1 MPPGNSR
8 RHYLLFWRNFAMTTP
23 SRTRSRCGY
32 TSGCWVTSTLP
43 TIEVNICAKGSLELT
58 TAMGAIERKEVLGFL
73 LNMGFYLTQS
83 CLCCFKFLC
92 CHNGFVGILMI
103 NPVFLWNS
111 ALGLCT
117 DHHALTS
124 VIHHATGVLD
134 ILQHKRRRV
143 MRLRFYCTVDF
154 SCAVLQ
160 DVPRFVII

>member
-1 MPPGNSR
+1 
-8 RHYLLFWRNFAMTTP
+8 MTTP
-23 SRTRSRCGY
+23 SRTCSRCGY

-111 ALGLCT
+111 ALGLRT

-134 ILQHKRRRV
+134 ILQHIQYSV
-143 MRLRFYCTVDF
+143 MSPYQAYYSHQRHTNQAF
-154 SCAVLQ
+154 SSCHEADLKGQFRPLQ
-160 DVPRFVII
+160 KTSITNR

>member
-1 MPPGNSR
+1 
-8 RHYLLFWRNFAMTTP
+8 
-23 SRTRSRCGY
+23 
-32 TSGCWVTSTLP
+32 
-43 TIEVNICAKGSLELT
+43 
-58 TAMGAIERKEVLGFL
+58 MGAIERIEVLGFL

-83 CLCCFKFLC
+83 CLCYFKFLC
-92 CHNGFVGILMI
+92 CHNGFVGILVI

-111 ALGLCT
+111 ALGLRT
-117 DHHALTS
+117 DYHALTS

>member
-1 MPPGNSR
+1 MAAFYAR
-8 RHYLLFWRNFAMTTP
+8 LVL
-23 SRTRSRCGY
+23 
-32 TSGCWVTSTLP
+32 TL
-43 TIEVNICAKGSLELT
+43 TVNICAKGSLELT

-83 CLCCFKFLC
+83 CLCYFKFLC
-92 CHNGFVGILMI
+92 CHNGFVGILVI

-111 ALGLCT
+111 ALGLRT
-117 DHHALTS
+117 DYHALTS

>member
-23 SRTRSRCGY
+23 SRTCSRCGY

-83 CLCCFKFLC
+83 CLCYFKFLC
-92 CHNGFVGILMI
+92 CHNGFVGILVI

-111 ALGLCT
+111 ALGLRT
-117 DHHALTS
+117 DYHALTS

-134 ILQHKRRRV
+134 ILQHIQYSV
-143 MRLRFYCTVDF
+143 MC
-154 SCAVLQ
+154 
-160 DVPRFVII
+160 P